1 MNVRRMNSTHS
12 SDKARAGSKTHNLD
26 DVQSFFSTGDED
38 ADDDVADAD
47 KSGNSGGTA
56 AQ

>member
-26 DVQSFFSTGDED
+26 DVQSFFGTGDED